1 VTAASSVAH
10 LADTLTIVRLSLHVL
25 AAAVWVGGQFVLAG
39 LIPTGRGL
47 GEGATQKV
55 ARAFGR
61 LSWPAFGVLLA
72 TGIWNEAVVGRHA
85 SGAWNAVFAVKMVTV
100 VIAGVAT
107 GLHTRATTPGAR
119 GAFAGTAALASTAAL
134 VLGVAL
140 AG

>member
-1 VTAASSVAH
+1 MSEAAASAQ
-10 LADTLTIVRLSLHVL
+10 LADAITIVRLSLHVF
-25 AAAVWVGGQFVLAG
+25 AAAIWVGGQFVMAG
-39 LIPTGRGL
+39 LIPTVRGL

-61 LSWPAFGVLLA
+61 LGWPAFAVLVA
-72 TGIWNEAVVGRHA
+72 TGVWNQVAVGRHA

-100 VIAGVAT
+100 LIAGVAT
-107 GLHTRATTPGAR
+107 GLHTRATSPASR
-119 GAFAGTAALASTAAL
+119 GAFAGTAALASSAAL